1 VNRTITMLLGAAIAL
16 VMAAPAH
23 ATLTYVKH
31 PGDGKPPRVW
41 VADDDGKHPH
51 RIGKGRSPVASPD
64 GRWVAWIAPGSP
76 ERVVMRLADRSRKA
90 RTVARSSAIGELRF
104 SPDAT
109 KLGLVIGTRLWV
121 YDIHD
126 RDSVKAASGNI
137 RGFGFAP
144 DSKSVVFGTSG
155 RNQAFDAPA
164 DLYWFSIASESR
176 HRITRDR
183 RSLNPLW
190 GVNGI
195 IHDRQTPRQDQA
207 PSYNLF
213 EIQPDGGSLRRI
225 TSTHNPAP
233 VSGLVP
239 LDLSADGKRLI
250 ARLEGT
256 DTSAG
261 FAVNPMSGKVRLLG
275 KDLENGFVAT
285 NLAADGKTVLGQTGG
300 IDPSNK
306 HNVVAMPY
314 RGGKAKVLV
323 RGATDPDWSL

>member
-23 ATLTYVKH
+23 ATLTYLKH

-41 VADDDGKHPH
+41 VADNDGTHNH
-51 RIGKGRSPVASPD
+51 RIGKGRSPVVSPD

-90 RTVARSSAIGELRF
+90 RTVARSSAIGDLDF
-104 SPDAT
+104 SPDAK

-121 YDIHD
+121 YDIRD
-126 RDSVKAASGNI
+126 RESVKAASGNI
-137 RGFGFAP
+137 RGFAFAP
-144 DSKSVVFGTSG
+144 DSKSLAFGTSG

-164 DLYWFSIASESR
+164 DLYSFTIASKSR
-176 HRITRDR
+176 QRITRDR

-190 GVNGI
+190 GVSGI
-195 IHDRQTPRQDQA
+195 IHDRQTPRQGQA

-225 TSTHNPAP
+225 TSLHNPAP

-239 LDLSADGKRLI
+239 VDLSGDGKRLI

-256 DTSAG
+256 DQSAG
-261 FAVNPMSGKVRLLG
+261 FAVNPSSGKVRLLG
-275 KDLENGFVAT
+275 KKLENGFVAHALT
-285 NLAADGKTVLGQTGG
+285 ADGRTVVGQTGG
-300 IDPSNK
+300 IDPTNK
-306 HNVVAMPY
+306 HNVATIPY
-314 RGGKAKVLV
+314 RGGTPKVLV